1 MNIRETNRETRLSFA
16 FFSLKG
22 RLRFKPSELAIAE
35 IHAILDE
42 FHWFEDEAKLF
53 EKRRVG
59 K

>member
-1 MNIRETNRETRLSFA
+1 MDIRETNRETRLSFA

-35 IHAILDE
+35 IQAILNE
-42 FHWFEDEAKLF
+42 FRWLEDEARLF
-53 EKRRVG
+53 EKGRVG